1 MIFALGTPVLL
12 VNSSMC
18 MPFSRD
24 LRKAIVS
31 PNVLNNFSS
40 IHYCPFAAIRKR
52 KKDAKNVKCNT
63 RSA

>member
-31 PNVLNNFSS
+31 PNLLSNFSS
-40 IHYCPFAAIRKR
+40 IQYCPFATIRKQ
-52 KKDAKNVKCNT
+52 KKNAKKWEV
-63 RSA
+63 